1 MLDKTIIFEDKSV
14 LVVSKPRGLLTVAAK
29 DNKKQKN
36 LLDEL
41 KGKYEEQRVRLRP
54 VNRIDRDTSGLVIFA
69 KTKEAF
75 MAIMQ
80 KQRLDKIEKTYL
92 AIVTGILK
100 KKEGEIKIPLP
111 SRENPKVKIPAKT
124 TYQVLREFRTVK
136 ASLIEARITSGKH
149 HQIRKHFRI
158 LDHALLMDRDYMER
172 TEYVK
177 YQKIVPFRHFF
188 LHSAEMD
195 FTHPIT
201 GKKMHFRAEL
211 PEEFAEVLKS
221 IK

>member
-1 MLDKTIIFEDKSV
+1 MPNKTIIFEDKSV

-29 DNKKQKN
+29 GNKQKN

-41 KGKYEEQRVRLRP
+41 KGKYEAERIRLRP
-54 VNRIDRDTSGLVIFA
+54 INRIDRDTSGLVIFA

-75 MAIMQ
+75 ENIMK
-80 KQRLDKIEKTYL
+80 KQRLDKIEKTYI

-100 KKEGEIKIPLP
+100 KKEGDIKIPLP

-124 TYQVLREFRTVK
+124 EYTVLREYRIAK
-136 ASLIEARITSGKH
+136 ASLIEARITSGKF

-172 TEYVK
+172 AQYVK
-177 YQKIVPFRHFF
+177 YQQIVPFRHFF

-201 GKKMHFRAEL
+201 GKKMHFTAPL
-211 PEEFAEVLKS
+211 PEEFAEALK
-221 IK
+221 ILK

>member
-1 MLDKTIIFEDKSV
+1 MPSKTIIFEDKSV

-29 DNKKQKN
+29 GNKQKN

-41 KGKYEEQRVRLRP
+41 KGKYQEERIRLRP

-69 KTKEAF
+69 KTKEVF

-80 KQRLDKIEKTYL
+80 RQRLDKIEKTYL

-100 KKEGEIKIPLP
+100 KKAGEIKIPLP
-111 SRENPKVKIPAKT
+111 SREDPKTKIPAKT
-124 TYQVLREFRTVK
+124 EYIVLREFRTVK
-136 ASLIEARITSGKH
+136 ASLVEVKITSGKF

-158 LDHALLMDRDYMER
+158 LDHALLMDRDYMDR
-172 TEYVK
+172 SEYVK

-188 LHSAEMD
+188 LHSSEMD
-195 FTHPIT
+195 FVHPIT
-201 GKKMHFRAEL
+201 GKKMHFRADL
-211 PEEFAEVLKS
+211 PEEFAETLK
-221 IK
+221 ILR

>member
-29 DNKKQKN
+29 GNKQKN

-41 KGKYEEQRVRLRP
+41 KGKYEEERVRLRP
-54 VNRIDRDTSGLVIFA
+54 VNRIDRDTSGIVIFA

-75 MAIMQ
+75 TNIMQ

-100 KKEGEIKIPLP
+100 KKEGDIKIPLP

-124 TYQVLREFRTVK
+124 AYSVLREFRIVK
-136 ASLIEARITSGKH
+136 ASLIEARITSGKF

-172 TEYVK
+172 NEYVK

-201 GKKMHFRAEL
+201 GKKMHFKADL
-211 PEEFAEVLKS
+211 PEEFASALK
-221 IK
+221 ILK

>member
-1 MLDKTIIFEDKSV
+1 MPSKTIIFEDQYI
-14 LVVSKPRGLLTVAAK
+14 LAFCKPRGLLTVAA
-29 DNKKQKN
+29 NKKQKN
-36 LLDEL
+36 LLDDL
-41 KGKYEEQRVRLRP
+41 SVKYAKENIRLRP
-54 VNRIDRDTSGLVIFA
+54 INRIDRDTSGIVIFA
-69 KTKEAF
+69 KTKSAF
-75 MAIMQ
+75 ENAMK

-100 KKEGEIKIPLP
+100 KKAGEIKIPLP

-124 TYQVLREFRTVK
+124 EYQVLREFRITK
-136 ASLIEARITSGKH
+136 ASLIEAKITSGKF

-172 TEYVK
+172 SEYVK

-195 FTHPIT
+195 FTHPVT
-201 GKKMHFRAEL
+201 GKKMHFRADL
-211 PEEFAEVLKS
+211 PEDFAEALKNL
-221 IK
+221 K